1 MWPVHQMI
9 AMLWYKHSYGEGLAD
24 DEIEEMKHA
33 LDANMRKAQRLA
45 DLENLSLMASIVN
58 DTDWQHE
65 VCKDIDKI
73 MAEMYEY
80 K

>member
-1 MWPVHQMI
+1 MI
-9 AMLWYKHSYGEGLAD
+9 AHLWYKHSHGEGLAE

-45 DLENLSLMASIVN
+45 DLENLSLMASIIN
-58 DTDWQHE
+58 DTDWHLKI
-65 VCKDIDKI
+65 CKDIDDI
-73 MAEMYEY
+73 MSEMYEY

>member
-1 MWPVHQMI
+1 MWPVQQMLGL
-9 AMLWYKHSYGEGLAD
+9 LWYKHSYGEGLAN
-24 DEIEEMKHA
+24 DEIEEFKYC
-33 LDANMRKAQRLA
+33 LDANMRKVQKLA
-45 DLENLSLMASIVN
+45 DLENLSLMASLSN

-65 VCKDIDKI
+65 ICKKIDSI

>member
-9 AMLWYKHSYGEGLAD
+9 ALFWFKHNYGEGLAD
-24 DEIEEMKHA
+24 DEIEEFKHCM
-33 LDANMRKAQRLA
+33 DANLKKAQRLA
-45 DLENLSLMASIVN
+45 HLENLSLMASMIE
-58 DTDWQHE
+58 DMEWQNE
-65 VCKDIDKI
+65 ICKGIDDI